1 MVMVDLVLLV
11 VVVSREVIFEYIYI
25 HVTCIYMCIIMYI
38 LFLYI
43 ERYELRID
51 EANNTNNT
59 WGGIIYLQY
68 KKSKNR
74 REH

>member
-1 MVMVDLVLLV
+1 
-11 VVVSREVIFEYIYI
+11 
-25 HVTCIYMCIIMYI
+25 MYI

-59 WGGIIYLQY
+59 WGGGIIYL
-68 KKSKNR
+68 
-74 REH
+74 

>member
-1 MVMVDLVLLV
+1 
-11 VVVSREVIFEYIYI
+11 
-25 HVTCIYMCIIMYI
+25 MYI